1 MFFDNYVHWNSLAVL
16 YSDNGRW
23 KNEAVLFN
31 EPVGWQKRTPFHRT
45 DAGGCSCIYNMCI
58 KLCDYSIL

>member
-1 MFFDNYVHWNSLAVL
+1 MAV
-16 YSDNGRW
+16 G

-31 EPVGWQKRTPFHRT
+31 EPVGWQKRTPFHRI
-45 DAGGCSCIYNMCI
+45 DAGGYSCIYNMSI